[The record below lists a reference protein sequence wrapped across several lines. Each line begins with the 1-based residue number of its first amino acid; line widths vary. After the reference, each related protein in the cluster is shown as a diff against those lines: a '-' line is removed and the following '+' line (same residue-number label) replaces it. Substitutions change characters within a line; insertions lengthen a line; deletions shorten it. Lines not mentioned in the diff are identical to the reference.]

1 MGDGKDERLSAT
13 GDRGQATVSLS
24 PDVDGTGSG
33 SSTVS
38 ILSTLLKQQSSEEC
52 LHF

>member
-1 MGDGKDERLSAT
+1 MGDGKAERLSAT